1 MSKLENKNTTSEI
14 PHLEDNP
21 LPQSLPEQTTLTR
34 GRPIRERVSTRGGD
48 ALRPGFRNRLLFS
61 RRGFIRRRIF
71 QRQNYKRNFS
81 NNYTRNY
88 NSNYSYFNN
97 RKLFVNGFG
106 NLLNNLELNKIFSP
120 FGKLF
125 KCKIHYD
132 NLGRSR
138 GTANV
143 EFIYPQDAR
152 RAIQRM
158 NGARIGNN
166 VMMVKYDG
174 TKGFKPRFRK
184 RFRVRRRFGFRR

>member
-1 MSKLENKNTTSEI
+1 MSELENENTTSEI

-21 LPQSLPEQTTLTR
+21 LPQSLPPQTTLRRGNPGRQNPQR
-34 GRPIRERVSTRGGD
+34 GRSDP
-48 ALRPGFRNRLLFS
+48 LRPGFRRRLLFS
-61 RRGFIRRRIF
+61 RRGFLRRRIF
-71 QRQNYKRNFS
+71 QRNNFKRNYQNNFS
-81 NNYTRNY
+81 RN
-88 NSNYSYFNN
+88 YFNN

-106 NLLNNLELNKIFSP
+106 NLLNNFELNRIFSP

-152 RAIQRM
+152 RAIDSM

-174 TKGFKPRFRK
+174 TKGYNP
-184 RFRVRRRFGFRR
+184 VRRRFGFRRFGFRR